1 MEGKL
6 EKRQMSGNDIVLGDG
21 ERWFGEGVEDVDSV
35 AIGKE
40 HW

>member
-1 MEGKL
+1 M
-6 EKRQMSGNDIVLGDG
+6 EKRQMSGNDVVLGKE

-35 AIGKE
+35 EIGPE